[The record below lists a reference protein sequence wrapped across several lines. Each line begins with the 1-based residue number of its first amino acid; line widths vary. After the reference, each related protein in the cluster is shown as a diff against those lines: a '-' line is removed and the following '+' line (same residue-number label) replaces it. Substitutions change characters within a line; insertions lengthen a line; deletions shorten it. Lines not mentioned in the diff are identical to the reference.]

1 MSFEG
6 DFGYLLMVKLIAMS
20 NSEIIHGGKGQLDI
34 VYANFPGGVEIS
46 VTSWDQEPM
55 GSSRR
60 GAVVNESN

>member
-34 VYANFPGGVEIS
+34 VYANFPEGVEIS
-46 VTSWDQEPM
+46 VTS
-55 GSSRR
+55 
-60 GAVVNESN
+60 